1 MFQNITLIG
10 TTGRLALQLRQ
21 DGQEVDP
28 AGRFLGGYFL
38 LADDPTVARA
48 MRVMRLHSTVPCF
61 AGNPGHAMI
70 TQLAPHAPHRAT
82 PTAFPDRKIRD
93 ISIVR

>member
-28 AGRFLGGYFL
+28 AGPFLGGHFL
-38 LADDPTVARA
+38 LADDPTVVRV

-61 AGNPGHAMI
+61 AENPGHAMI
-70 TQLAPHAPHRAT
+70 TQLAPHRAT